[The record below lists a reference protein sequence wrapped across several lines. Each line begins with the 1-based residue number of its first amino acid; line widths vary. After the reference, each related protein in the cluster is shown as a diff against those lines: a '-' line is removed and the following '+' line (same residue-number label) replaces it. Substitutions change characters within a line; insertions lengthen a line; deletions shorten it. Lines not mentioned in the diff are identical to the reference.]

1 MPDMP
6 SQNTIDERHQDEVMV
21 LNLRE
26 RYATTF
32 LAMYALKM
40 DGFLAIAAKDEK
52 KFVKQIEKNKA
63 HWKNN

>member
-40 DGFLAIAAKDEK
+40 DGFLAIVAKDERSS
-52 KFVKQIEKNKA
+52 VAERYDSRAQEVSV
-63 HWKNN
+63 